1 MRHQVLFGATLLL
14 MTACAD
20 ADTSDER
27 GSAPGPARGDSV
39 AENERSA
46 GTTGEHDLH
55 DEEGLPLLVVMQ
67 RMTVDMAGFAQGLWL
82 EDYTEMTA
90 RADAIAN
97 HPHMSASEVQR
108 IQAELGD
115 EMVAFEEADETV
127 HQAALRMHEAAG
139 ARDLDAILEAL
150 SEVQEGCVACH
161 TRFRDRLRT
170 VQP

>member
-1 MRHQVLFGATLLL
+1 MRHPILFGTTLLL

-20 ADTSDER
+20 PGADAGGEP
-27 GSAPGPARGDSV
+27 GSRPVAGGGDSV
-39 AENERSA
+39 AVVDPAA
-46 GTTGEHDLH
+46 GGGESHDG
-55 DEEGLPLLVVMQ
+55 EGLPLLVVMQ

-82 EDYTEMTA
+82 EDFTEMTA

-115 EMVAFEEADETV
+115 EMPAFEEADETV
-127 HQAALRMHEAAG
+127 HQAALRLHEAAR
-139 ARDLDAILEAL
+139 ASDLDAILETL

-161 TRFRDRLRT
+161 TRFREQLRT